1 VTSVTDAA
9 SSLSWLLSA
18 FKALLDLGA
27 ELRALSAVGWPPL
40 FYAVEN
46 RHASYCMLPCER
58 HQRLTRLAAQQAGP
72 GPR

>member
-1 VTSVTDAA
+1 MSLLLRVCIKSADA
-9 SSLSWLLSA
+9 STA

-46 RHASYCMLPCER
+46 RRAPRCEPPAR
-58 HQRLTRLAAQQAGP
+58 ISC
-72 GPR
+72 